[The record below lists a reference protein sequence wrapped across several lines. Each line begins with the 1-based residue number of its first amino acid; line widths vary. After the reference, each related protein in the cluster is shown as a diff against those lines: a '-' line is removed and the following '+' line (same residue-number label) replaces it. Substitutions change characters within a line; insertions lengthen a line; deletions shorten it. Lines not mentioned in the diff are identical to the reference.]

1 MTIAIQCVA
10 SYKKYIFFI
19 KKVKGMALLGK
30 ETNHDQTEIQQH
42 FMGDKEH
49 Q

>member
-1 MTIAIQCVA
+1 MHSKSQQVD
-10 SYKKYIFFI
+10 FFI

-42 FMGDKEH
+42 CMGDTE
-49 Q
+49 QQ

>member
-1 MTIAIQCVA
+1 MRSKLQKV
-10 SYKKYIFFI
+10 YFFR

-42 FMGDKEH
+42 FMGYKEH